1 MAQEARGTSSTNF
14 LFLLRTS
21 WARSFH
27 DVFFVEVA
35 GPYLCLTIWIMKRKR
50 QSSSSPM
57 KNNRTVNFSSSNT
70 HTLHYEDKI
79 ARKSLIWYNSAD
91 LARFREDRKV
101 DATRIKNRENSEN
114 ETCFW
119 GLERTL
125 VPNIRRKT
133 ILSRRAVR
141 KAVLTT
147 QQDGACVE
155 TIRSSSIAHSEYS
168 LKMAQSKGRYYSNH
182 LWSVKLV

>member
-1 MAQEARGTSSTNF
+1 MFRP
-14 LFLLRTS
+14 
-21 WARSFH
+21 
-27 DVFFVEVA
+27 VFI
-35 GPYLCLTIWIMKRKR
+35 LLTISKMKRKR
-50 QSSSSPM
+50 QSSPM
-57 KNNRTVNFSSSNT
+57 KNIRTVKFSSSKT
-70 HTLHYEDKI
+70 HTMHYEDKI

-91 LARFREDRKV
+91 LARFRADRKV
-101 DATRIKNRENSEN
+101 DAIRIKNRENSEN

-147 QQDGACVE
+147 QQDGACAE
-155 TIRSSSIAHSEYS
+155 TIRESSIAHSEYS
-168 LKMAQSKGRYYSNH
+168 LKVAQSKGRYYSNH
-182 LWSVKLV
+182 L

>member
-1 MAQEARGTSSTNF
+1 
-14 LFLLRTS
+14 
-21 WARSFH
+21 
-27 DVFFVEVA
+27 
-35 GPYLCLTIWIMKRKR
+35 MKRKR
-50 QSSSSPM
+50 QSSSSSPIM
-57 KNNRTVNFSSSNT
+57 KNNRTVKFSSSNT
-70 HTLHYEDKI
+70 HTMHYEDKI

-91 LARFREDRKV
+91 LARFRADRKV

-114 ETCFW
+114 EMCFW

-147 QQDGACVE
+147 QQDGACIE
-155 TIRSSSIAHSEYS
+155 KIRESSIAHSEYS
-168 LKMAQSKGRYYSNH
+168 LKVAHSKGRYYSNH
-182 LWSVKLV
+182 L

>member
-1 MAQEARGTSSTNF
+1 
-14 LFLLRTS
+14 
-21 WARSFH
+21 
-27 DVFFVEVA
+27 
-35 GPYLCLTIWIMKRKR
+35 MKRKR
-50 QSSSSPM
+50 QSSSSSPM
-57 KNNRTVNFSSSNT
+57 KNIRTVKFSSSNT
-70 HTLHYEDKI
+70 HTMHYEDKI

-91 LARFREDRKV
+91 LARFRADRKV

-125 VPNIRRKT
+125 VPNIRRNT

-155 TIRSSSIAHSEYS
+155 TIRQSSIAHSEYS
-168 LKMAQSKGRYYSNH
+168 LKVAQSKGRYYSNH
-182 LWSVKLV
+182 L